1 MSNGNLLLRND
12 TFLGVCEG
20 LGQDFGFHANWLR
33 VAFAASFYF
42 SPMIVVG
49 TYFGLGLLVAV
60 SRFAFPDRHSPATAT
75 GETHLVASAEATE
88 KEQLQL
94 AA

>member
-1 MSNGNLLLRND
+1 MSKGNLLLRND

-20 LGQDFGFHANWLR
+20 IGQDFGFHANWLR
-33 VAFAASFYF
+33 IAFAAGFYF
-42 SPMIVVG
+42 NPTIVIG
-49 TYFGLGLLVAV
+49 TYLGLGLLVAA
-60 SRFAFPDRHSPATAT
+60 SRFAFPDCRSAATAT
-75 GETHLVASAEATE
+75 GEPHLVASAEAKE

>member
-1 MSNGNLLLRND
+1 MDNKGNLLLRND

-33 VAFAASFYF
+33 IAFALAFFF
-42 SPMIVVG
+42 SPVGVVAA
-49 TYFGLGLLVAV
+49 YLGLGLIVAV
-60 SRFAFPDRHSPATAT
+60 SRLAFPNRSGATISHERDKT
-75 GETHLVASAEATE
+75 SAQD
-88 KEQLQL
+88 KEDLAL

>member
-1 MSNGNLLLRND
+1 MSKGNLLLRND
-12 TFLGVCEG
+12 TFFGVCEG

-33 VAFAASFYF
+33 VVFAASFYF
-42 SPMIVVG
+42 SPMIVIG
-49 TYFGLGLLVAV
+49 TYFGLGVLVAV
-60 SRFAFPDRHSPATAT
+60 SRFAFPDRRSTAAAT
-75 GETHLVASAEATE
+75 GEAHLVASAGATE

>member
-1 MSNGNLLLRND
+1 MSKGNLLLRND
-12 TFLGVCEG
+12 TFFGVCEG
-20 LGQDFGFHANWLR
+20 LGEDFGFHANWLR

-42 SPMIVVG
+42 SPMIVIG

-60 SRFAFPDRHSPATAT
+60 SRFAFPDRRSTATAT
-75 GETHLVASAEATE
+75 GAAHLVASAEATD